1 MRTVTTIREMQ
12 EISNEIIGSG
22 KSIGFVPTMGYLHE
36 GHLSLVKAS
45 KSENDITVV
54 SIFVNPTQ
62 FGPNED
68 LSKYPRD
75 FKRDE
80 SFLLEN
86 GVDYI
91 FYPHIEEIYPQGF
104 QTYVIQ
110 EQISSF
116 LEGAVRPV
124 HFRGVTTI
132 VSILFNIVKPQ
143 RAYFGQKDAQ
153 QCAVLKRMVTDLCF
167 DLDMKICPIVRESD
181 GLAMSSRNV
190 YLSPQERLDA
200 LVLSKSLSLA
210 ARIIEKGERDCNKI
224 KTIALALLKEI
235 PSASPDY
242 FEIVD
247 FDTFEIVSTLESKKS
262 YFLVAACKIGKTRL
276 IDNQLIHL

>member
-1 MRTVTTIREMQ
+1 MQ
-12 EISNEIIGSG
+12 EISNEIIISG
-22 KSIGFVPTMGYLHE
+22 KSIGLVPTMGFLHE

-45 KSENDITVV
+45 KSENDITIV

-75 FKRDE
+75 FNRDE
-80 SFLLEN
+80 SLLSEN

-91 FYPHIEEIYPQGF
+91 FYPNVDEIYPNGF
-104 QTYVIQ
+104 QTYVVQ
-110 EQISSF
+110 EKISSL
-116 LEGAVRPV
+116 LEGAIRPV

-132 VSILFNIVKPQ
+132 VSILFNIVKPR

-167 DLDMKICPIVRESD
+167 DLEMHICPIVREPD

-190 YLSPQERLDA
+190 YLSLQERMAA
-200 LVLSKSLSLA
+200 LVLSRSLNTAAGIIKS
-210 ARIIEKGERDCNKI
+210 GERDCAKI
-224 KTIALALLKEI
+224 KSEAMSILTQV

-247 FDTFEIVSTLESKKS
+247 FDTFETVTTLNSEKS
-262 YFLVAACKIGKTRL
+262 YFLLTACKIGKTRL

>member
-1 MRTVTTIREMQ
+1 
-12 EISNEIIGSG
+12 
-22 KSIGFVPTMGYLHE
+22 MGYLHE

-45 KSENDITVV
+45 KSDNDITVA

-75 FKRDE
+75 FTRDE
-80 SFLLEN
+80 SLLSEI
-86 GVDYI
+86 GTDYI
-91 FYPHIEEIYPQGF
+91 FYPKIEEIYPKGF

-116 LEGAVRPV
+116 LEGAIRPV

-153 QCAVLKRMVTDLCF
+153 QCAVLNRMVTDLCF
-167 DLDMKICPIVRESD
+167 DLEMKICPIVREPD
-181 GLAMSSRNV
+181 GLAMSSRNI

-200 LVLSKSLSLA
+200 LVLSKSLNLA
-210 ARIIEKGERDCNKI
+210 AGMIENGERVCDKI
-224 KTIALALLKEI
+224 KGIALSLLKDI

-247 FDTFEIVSTLESKKS
+247 FDTFEIVSTIESKKS
-262 YFLVAACKIGKTRL
+262 YFLLTACKIGKTRL

>member
-1 MRTVTTIREMQ
+1 MQ
-12 EISNEIIGSG
+12 AISNELIRSG
-22 KSIGFVPTMGYLHE
+22 KSIGFVPTMGFLHD

-45 KSENDITVV
+45 KSDNDITVV

-75 FKRDE
+75 FNRDE
-80 SFLLEN
+80 SLLLEN
-86 GVDYI
+86 GTDFI
-91 FYPHIEEIYPQGF
+91 FYPSAEEIYPNGF
-104 QTYVIQ
+104 QTYVVQ
-110 EQISSF
+110 EHISSQ
-116 LEGAVRPV
+116 LEGAIRPV

-132 VSILFNIVKPQ
+132 VSILFNTVKPQ

-153 QCAVLKRMVTDLCF
+153 QCAVLKRMVNDLRF
-167 DLDMKICPIVRESD
+167 DLEMIICPIVRERD

-200 LVLSKSLSLA
+200 LVLSRALNLA
-210 ARIIEKGERDCNKI
+210 AGMIEHGERDCHKI
-224 KTIALALLKEI
+224 KTKAMSLLADI

-247 FDTFEIVSTLESKKS
+247 FETFETVSNLEPRKS
-262 YFLVAACKIGKTRL
+262 YFLLIACKIGKTRL
-276 IDNQLIHL
+276 IDNQLMHL

>member
-1 MRTVTTIREMQ
+1 MQ
-12 EISNEIIGSG
+12 EIANGVIRAG
-22 KSIGFVPTMGYLHE
+22 KSIGFVPTMGFLHE

-75 FKRDE
+75 FNRDE
-80 SFLLEN
+80 NLLSEN
-86 GVDYI
+86 GTDYI
-91 FYPHIEEIYPQGF
+91 FYPNVEEIYPNGF
-104 QTYVIQ
+104 QTYVVQ

-132 VSILFNIVKPQ
+132 VSILFNIVKPK

-167 DLDMKICPIVRESD
+167 DLEMKICPIVREPD

-190 YLSPQERLDA
+190 YLSKQERLDA
-200 LVLSKSLSLA
+200 LVLSRSLKMA
-210 ARIIEKGERDCNKI
+210 AGMIEKGERDCDII
-224 KTIALALLKEI
+224 KAKAMSLLSDI

-242 FEIVD
+242 FEIVH
-247 FDTFEIVSTLESKKS
+247 FDSFKIVSSLESRKS
-262 YFLVAACKIGKTRL
+262 YFLLTACKIGKTRL

>member
-1 MRTVTTIREMQ
+1 MQ
-12 EISNEIIGSG
+12 EIANGVIRSG
-22 KSIGFVPTMGYLHE
+22 KSIGFVPTMGFLHE

-75 FKRDE
+75 FNRDE
-80 SFLLEN
+80 NLLSEN
-86 GVDYI
+86 GTDYI
-91 FYPHIEEIYPQGF
+91 FYPNVEEIYPNGF
-104 QTYVIQ
+104 QTYVVQ
-110 EQISSF
+110 KQISSF

-132 VSILFNIVKPQ
+132 VSILFNIVKPK

-167 DLDMKICPIVRESD
+167 DLEMKICPIVREPD

-190 YLSPQERLDA
+190 YLSKQERLDA
-200 LVLSKSLSLA
+200 LVLSRSLKMA
-210 ARIIEKGERDCNKI
+210 AGMIEKGERDCDII
-224 KTIALALLKEI
+224 KAKAMSLLSDI

-247 FDTFEIVSTLESKKS
+247 FDSFKIVSILESKKS
-262 YFLVAACKIGKTRL
+262 YFLLTACKIGKTRL

>member
-1 MRTVTTIREMQ
+1 MQ
-12 EISNEIIGSG
+12 SISNDLIRAG

-45 KSENDITVV
+45 RSENDVTVV

-62 FGPNED
+62 FAPNED

-75 FKRDE
+75 FIRDE
-80 SFLLEN
+80 GLLVSV
-86 GVDYI
+86 GTDYI
-91 FYPHIEEIYPQGF
+91 FYPNAEEIYPNGF
-104 QTYVIQ
+104 QTYVVQ
-110 EQISSF
+110 EQIASL

-132 VSILFNIVKPQ
+132 VSILFNIVKPN

-167 DLDMKICPIVRESD
+167 DLEMKICPIVREPD
-181 GLAMSSRNV
+181 GLAMSSRNI
-190 YLSPQERLDA
+190 YLSPQERVDA
-200 LVLSKSLSLA
+200 LVLSRALGFA
-210 ARIIEKGERDCNKI
+210 EAMIENGERDCVKI
-224 KTIALALLKEI
+224 KLDSLLI
-235 PSASPDY
+235 FAGVSNASPDY

-247 FDTFEIVSTLESKKS
+247 FDSFEVVTRLESGKS
-262 YFLVAACKIGKTRL
+262 YFLLTACKIGKTRL
-276 IDNQLIHL
+276 IDNRLIHL

>member
-1 MRTVTTIREMQ
+1 MKTVTTIREMQ
-12 EISNEIIGSG
+12 EISNEIIISG
-22 KSIGFVPTMGYLHE
+22 KSIGFVPTMGFLHE

-45 KSENDITVV
+45 KSENDITIV

-75 FKRDE
+75 FNRDE
-80 SFLLEN
+80 SLLSEN

-91 FYPHIEEIYPQGF
+91 FYPNVDEIYPNGF
-104 QTYVIQ
+104 QTYVVQ
-110 EQISSF
+110 EKISSL
-116 LEGAVRPV
+116 LEGAIRPV

-132 VSILFNIVKPQ
+132 VSILFNIVKPR

-167 DLDMKICPIVRESD
+167 DLEMHICPIVREPD

-190 YLSPQERLDA
+190 YLSLQERMDA
-200 LVLSKSLSLA
+200 LVLSRSLNTAAGIIKS
-210 ARIIEKGERDCNKI
+210 GERDCAKI
-224 KTIALALLKEI
+224 KSEAMSILTQV

-247 FDTFEIVSTLESKKS
+247 FDTFETVTTLNSKKS
-262 YFLVAACKIGKTRL
+262 YFLLTACKIGKTRL